1 MATYPAK
8 VMEIAVSLRG
18 LTKHYGKS
26 RGIEDITFDV
36 HRGEVFGFLGPN
48 GSGKTTALRTLVG
61 LIHATRGS
69 AQILGLDA
77 LSPNPTL
84 RENVG
89 YLPGSLGLY
98 SSMTGRAFLR
108 FLANVRRK
116 DCSSAIEQLA
126 RRLKVD
132 LDRRIQ
138 DLSKGNRQKIGVIQ
152 AFMHSPQV
160 LLLDEPTSGLDP
172 LVQHEFESLL
182 DESKSRGAAII
193 LSSHVLSEVEHLAD
207 RVAIINEG
215 SLLVVASVNTLKE
228 HALRSVDLHF
238 TSPPPENDFRNL
250 PGVRDVS
257 RHGNMLTCSVLGS
270 EHELLVAAVRHGV
283 VTVTTREPSLDEV
296 FFRYIENGGKQ

>member
-1 MATYPAK
+1 MTEA
-8 VMEIAVSLRG
+8 AVSLRN
-18 LTKHYGKS
+18 LTKQYGKS
-26 RGIEDITFDV
+26 RGIKDISFEV

-61 LIHATRGS
+61 LIHATSGS
-69 AQILGLDA
+69 AHILGVDA
-77 LSPNPTL
+77 LQPNPSL

-98 SSMTGRAFLR
+98 SSMTGRAFLH

-116 DCSSAIEQLA
+116 DCAKSIDELA

-152 AFMHSPQV
+152 AFMHRPQV

-182 DESKSRGAAII
+182 DESKAQGAAII

-215 SLLVVASVNTLKE
+215 SLLVVASVATLKE
-228 HALRSVDLHF
+228 RALRSVDLHF
-238 TSPPPENDFRNL
+238 DTPPSEKEFMSL
-250 PGVRDVS
+250 SGVRDVS

-270 EHELLVAAVRHGV
+270 EHELLVTAVRHGV

-296 FFRYIENGGKQ
+296 FFHYIESGGKQ

>member
-1 MATYPAK
+1 MN
-8 VMEIAVSLRG
+8 EIAVSLSG
-18 LTKHYGKS
+18 LTKSYGKA
-26 RGIEDITFDV
+26 RGIRDITFDV

-61 LIHATRGS
+61 LIHATSGS
-69 AQILGLDA
+69 AQILGRDA
-77 LSPNPTL
+77 LSPDPTL
-84 RENVG
+84 RTRIG

-98 SSMTGRAFLR
+98 SSMTGRSFLR

-116 DCSSAIEQLA
+116 DCDESIEQLA
-126 RRLKVD
+126 DRLKVD

-152 AFMHSPQV
+152 AFMHLPQV

>member
-1 MATYPAK
+1 MSDT
-8 VMEIAVSLRG
+8 AVSLRG

-26 RGIEDITFDV
+26 RGIADVTFDV

-61 LIHATRGS
+61 LIHATSGS
-69 AQILGLDA
+69 ARILGRDA
-77 LSPNPTL
+77 LSPDPSL
-84 RENVG
+84 RESIG

-108 FLANVRRK
+108 FLAKVRRK
-116 DCSSAIEQLA
+116 DCDESIEQLA
-126 RRLKVD
+126 GRLKVD

-138 DLSKGNRQKIGVIQ
+138 ELSKGNRQKIGVIQ
-152 AFMHSPQV
+152 AFMHHPQV

-182 DESKSRGAAII
+182 DESKSRGAAIV

-215 SLLVVASVNTLKE
+215 TLLVVASVSTLKE
-228 HALRSVDLHF
+228 RALRSVDLHF
-238 TSPPPENDFRNL
+238 DAPPPDDAFEYID
-250 PGVRDVS
+250 GVRDIA
-257 RHGNMLTCSVLGS
+257 RHGNMITCSVLGS
-270 EHELLVAAVRHGV
+270 EHQLLLAAVEHGV

-296 FFRYIENGGKQ
+296 FFHYIEGGAE

>member
-1 MATYPAK
+1 MD
-8 VMEIAVSLRG
+8 VSVSLRG
-18 LTKHYGKS
+18 LTKHYGSS
-26 RGIEDITFDV
+26 RGIEDISFDV

-61 LIHATRGS
+61 LIHATSGS
-69 AQILGLDA
+69 AQILGENALRPNPA
-77 LSPNPTL
+77 LS
-84 RENVG
+84 EKVG

-108 FLANVRRK
+108 FLANVRRT
-116 DCSSAIEQLA
+116 DCSESINGLA

-152 AFMHSPQV
+152 AFMHQPQV

-172 LVQHEFESLL
+172 LVQHEFETLL
-182 DESKSRGAAII
+182 EESKSRGAAII

-215 SLLVVASVNTLKE
+215 SLLVVASVATLKE
-228 HALRSVDLHF
+228 RALRSVDLHF
-238 TSPPPENDFRNL
+238 DTPPSEEDFRNL
-250 PGVRDVS
+250 PGIRDVS
-257 RHGNMLTCSVLGS
+257 RHGKMLTCSVLGS
-270 EHELLVAAVRHGV
+270 EHELLVTAVRQGV

-296 FFRYIENGGKQ
+296 FFNYIESGGKH

>member
-1 MATYPAK
+1 MN
-8 VMEIAVSLRG
+8 EIAVSLSG
-18 LTKHYGKS
+18 LTKSYGKA
-26 RGIEDITFDV
+26 RGIRDITFDV

-61 LIHATRGS
+61 LIHPTSGS
-69 AQILGLDA
+69 AQILGRDA
-77 LSPNPTL
+77 LSPDPAL
-84 RENVG
+84 RTSIG

-108 FLANVRRK
+108 YLASVCRK
-116 DCSSAIEQLA
+116 DCDESIDRLA
-126 RRLKVD
+126 DRLKVD
-132 LDRRIQ
+132 LDRHIQ

-152 AFMHSPQV
+152 AFMHLPQV

-215 SLLVVASVNTLKE
+215 SLLVVASVSTLKE
-228 HALRSVDLHF
+228 RALRSVDLHF
-238 TSPPPENDFRNL
+238 DAPPPDDAFENID
-250 PGVRDVS
+250 GVRDVT
-257 RHGNMLTCSVLGS
+257 RHGNMITCSVLGS
-270 EHELLVAAVRHGV
+270 EHELLVAAVRNGV

-296 FFRYIENGGKQ
+296 FFRYIGSGARQ

>member
-1 MATYPAK
+1 MN
-8 VMEIAVSLRG
+8 EIAVSLSG
-18 LTKHYGKS
+18 LTKSYGKA
-26 RGIEDITFDV
+26 RGIRDITFDV

-61 LIHATRGS
+61 LIHATSGS
-69 AQILGLDA
+69 AQILGSDA
-77 LSPNPTL
+77 LSPDPTL
-84 RENVG
+84 RTRIG

-98 SSMTGRAFLR
+98 SSMTGRSFLR

-116 DCSSAIEQLA
+116 DCDESIEQLA
-126 RRLKVD
+126 DRLKVD

-152 AFMHSPQV
+152 AFMHLPQV

-215 SLLVVASVNTLKE
+215 SLLVVASVSTLKE
-228 HALRSVDLHF
+228 RALRSVDLHF
-238 TSPPPENDFRNL
+238 DAPPPDDAFENID
-250 PGVRDVS
+250 GVRDVT
-257 RHGNMLTCSVLGS
+257 RHGNMITCSVLGS
-270 EHELLVAAVRHGV
+270 EHELLVAAVRNGV

-296 FFRYIENGGKQ
+296 FFRYIDSGARQ

>member
-1 MATYPAK
+1 MN
-8 VMEIAVSLRG
+8 EIAVSLSG
-18 LTKHYGKS
+18 LTKSYGKA
-26 RGIEDITFDV
+26 RGIRDITFDV

-61 LIHATRGS
+61 LIHATSGS
-69 AQILGLDA
+69 AQILGRDA
-77 LSPNPTL
+77 LSPDPTL
-84 RENVG
+84 RTRIG

-98 SSMTGRAFLR
+98 SSMTGRSFLR

-116 DCSSAIEQLA
+116 DCDESIEQLA
-126 RRLKVD
+126 DRLKVD

-152 AFMHSPQV
+152 AFMHLPQV

-215 SLLVVASVNTLKE
+215 SLLVVASVSTLKE
-228 HALRSVDLHF
+228 RALRSVDLHF
-238 TSPPPENDFRNL
+238 DAPPPDDEFENID
-250 PGVRDVS
+250 GVRDVT
-257 RHGNMLTCSVLGS
+257 RHGNMITCSVLGS
-270 EHELLVAAVRHGV
+270 EHELLVAAVRNGV

-296 FFRYIENGGKQ
+296 FFRYIDSGARQ

>member
-1 MATYPAK
+1 M
-8 VMEIAVSLRG
+8 VDVAVSLHG
-18 LTKHYGKS
+18 LTKHYGSS

-36 HRGEVFGFLGPN
+36 HPGEVLGFLGPN

-61 LIHATRGS
+61 LIHATSGS
-69 AQILGLDA
+69 ARILGQDA
-77 LSPNPTL
+77 LQSNPEL
-84 RENVG
+84 RETVG

-98 SSMTGRAFLR
+98 SSMTGRSFLQ
-108 FLANVRRK
+108 FLAKVRRR
-116 DCSSAIEQLA
+116 DCDESIDQLA

-152 AFMHSPQV
+152 AFMHQPQV

-182 DESKSRGAAII
+182 DEAKSRGAAII

-215 SLLVVASVNTLKE
+215 RLLVVASVATLKE
-228 HALRSVDLHF
+228 RALRSVDLHF
-238 TSPPPENDFRNL
+238 ESPPSEDEFKSL
-250 PGVRDVS
+250 DGVREVS

-270 EHELLVAAVRHGV
+270 EHDLLVAAVRHGV

-296 FFRYIENGGKQ
+296 FLQFVTNGRRS

>member
-1 MATYPAK
+1 MN
-8 VMEIAVSLRG
+8 EIAVSLSG
-18 LTKHYGKS
+18 LTKSYGKA
-26 RGIEDITFDV
+26 RGIRDITFDV

-61 LIHATRGS
+61 LIHATSGS
-69 AQILGLDA
+69 AQILGRDA
-77 LSPNPTL
+77 LSPDPAL
-84 RENVG
+84 RASIG

-108 FLANVRRK
+108 YLASVRRK
-116 DCSSAIEQLA
+116 DCDESIDQLA
-126 RRLKVD
+126 DRLKVD
-132 LDRRIQ
+132 LDRHIQ

-152 AFMHSPQV
+152 AFMHLPQV

-182 DESKSRGAAII
+182 DESKSQGAAII

-215 SLLVVASVNTLKE
+215 SLLVVASVSTLKE
-228 HALRSVDLHF
+228 RALRSVDLHF
-238 TSPPPENDFRNL
+238 DTSPPNDAFESID
-250 PGVRDVS
+250 GVRDVT
-257 RHGNMLTCSVLGS
+257 RHGNMITCSVLGS
-270 EHELLVAAVRHGV
+270 EHELLVAAVRNGV

-296 FFRYIENGGKQ
+296 FFRYIGSGARQ